1 MPMTLFM
8 QRFPEVGARETR
20 SVTVT
25 HQQDLP
31 DGEYGFL
38 EFYCD
43 EPGCDCRRVMI
54 EVLRP
59 ETGWSKIWAT
69 IGYGWEDLD
78 FYRKWGGAYSDPIE
92 MKGPYL
98 DPLNPQT
105 KYSSALLDLFRFLL
119 QSPDYVER
127 LKRHYRMFRESVD
140 REHGQRNPQQTNRI
154 ENRRNCLRDPK
165 RRRRRPH

>member
-1 MPMTLFM
+1 
-8 QRFPEVGARETR
+8 
-20 SVTVT
+20 
-25 HQQDLP
+25 
-31 DGEYGFL
+31 
-38 EFYCD
+38 
-43 EPGCDCRRVMI
+43 
-54 EVLRP
+54 VLRP
-59 ETGWSKIWAT
+59 DTGWSKIWAT

-78 FYRKWGGAYSDPIE
+78 FYQKWGGAYSDPIE